1 MCGRL
6 RSNMKKH
13 VLVLLAFVA
22 LFGVINCALLEPALA
37 YQEDKAASTE
47 TQTSDHCLLCCSAH
61 HQWIP
66 TSSTELITNNHQSSQ
81 FASFRLTFHTD
92 PAIGS
97 IFHPPLVR

>member
-22 LFGVINCALLEPALA
+22 LFGVINCTLLEPALA
-37 YQEDKAASTE
+37 YQEDKATSTE
-47 TQTSDHCLLCCSAH
+47 TQTSDHCLLCCSMH
-61 HQWIP
+61 HQWISQ
-66 TSSTELITNNHQSSQ
+66 SSSEFAINNHQSNQHIPLHFDLHS
-81 FASFRLTFHTD
+81 D

-97 IFHPPLVR
+97 IFHPPLAR